1 MKASKTQQAASAQSR
16 SDGESGSRRPA
27 LPYLQAYPRELLA
40 GVERMLAERRLGE
53 SLRQRY
59 PEPHPVRTDRALLEF
74 VDGLRCRFMRKAPP
88 LSKVIYDTRLH
99 TIHNALGTHTTVSR
113 VQGNRLKAKR
123 EIRIASLF
131 KTAPAAF
138 LNMIVAHELAHLKEQ
153 QHDKAFY
160 ALCCH
165 IEPAYHQLE
174 FDLRLWLTALE
185 IEGEGPPPTDPERPA
200 APAQDLPEGLR

>member
-1 MKASKTQQAASAQSR
+1 MATTI
-16 SDGESGSRRPA
+16 GPA
-27 LPYLQAYPRELLA
+27 LPYLRGYPAELLDSA
-40 GVERMLAERRLGE
+40 SRLLAEGRLGS

-59 PEPHPVRTDRALLEF
+59 PDPHQVQTDRALLEF
-74 VDGLRCRFMRKAPP
+74 VDQLRRRSMRNAAPF
-88 LSKVIYDTRLH
+88 SKVVYDTRLH
-99 TIHNALGTHTTVSR
+99 VINNALGTHTTISR
-113 VQGNRLKAKR
+113 VQGNRLKSKR

-131 KTAPAAF
+131 KSAPAPF

-153 QHDKAFY
+153 RHDKAFY

-185 IEGEGPPPTDPERPA
+185 IEGP
-200 APAQDLPEGLR
+200 APADAVQGLR